1 MNKGRRIAGIVCL
14 ALAALLAVLN
24 FALPEG
30 KTVFMV
36 GDANVPMVPV
46 IILAV
51 VGLGLLIGARTQ

>member
-14 ALAALLAVLN
+14 ALAVLLAVLS
-24 FALPEG
+24 FVLPEG
-30 KTVFMV
+30 RFVFMV

-51 VGLGLLIGARTQ
+51 VGLGLLIGARTR